1 MIIDCRERC
10 VNNVQSIPR
19 WYWVICYREDT
30 ATGPIRAVCSWL
42 TMNCG
47 QSRAIPRAAAAAAG
61 AAGPRAPP
69 FGRRRPAR
77 ATAASRTR
85 TVRDRPPL
93 LIRTLCRYHFPVWRL
108 PTISSSS
115 SSSRLSFPFTYFFC
129 LCAVSSPPFVVNTIL
144 PCLAATAAET
154 QLLHATVLIPR
165 RGFSTPV
172 SLVHRVSI

>member
-115 SSSRLSFPFTYFFC
+115 FPPVFLSPSPIFSAYARCRFRRLLLIPFS
-129 LCAVSSPPFVVNTIL
+129 LVSPPQLQRPSYCTQ
-144 PCLAATAAET
+144 PCSFRGGGFR
-154 QLLHATVLIPR
+154 LLFP
-165 RGFSTPV
+165 
-172 SLVHRVSI
+172 